1 MDMVFKGMIF
11 SKPYESFLFESVELL
26 SFLGIRIIDQI
37 TFCFI
42 FSIMSSFFVA
52 WGSSCLGFF

>member
-1 MDMVFKGMIF
+1 MDMAFKGMIF
-11 SKPYESFLFESVELL
+11 SKPFESFLFESVELL

-37 TFCFI
+37 IFCFI

-52 WGSSCLGFF
+52 WEVAV